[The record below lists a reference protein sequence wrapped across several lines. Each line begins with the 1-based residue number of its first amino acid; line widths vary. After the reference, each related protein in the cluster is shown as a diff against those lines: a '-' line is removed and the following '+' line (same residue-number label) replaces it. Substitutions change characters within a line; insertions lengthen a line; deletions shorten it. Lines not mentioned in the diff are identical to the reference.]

1 MPLHAFRRW
10 RIRRLYN
17 QGNWEKARRLANHE
31 IDGPNHGFAIS
42 LIVRAL
48 YNEEKWHELVAFVK
62 QHPGSDTDDYS
73 SRSRRKII
81 QIRELNEG
89 PPMPNEKRDWDPKN
103 LLSNWL
109 QERQRLW
116 LRHPNGWVHWDMP
129 DDYSLVKTHP
139 SLLHLAMQMLLSPWV
154 PTTKQWSVGPREPG
168 KRLGLAYSGGVDST
182 AALLLLPDDT
192 ILAYHQRN
200 FESMLSHTLPMATF
214 EAIKQRTGRE
224 VLCIPSNH
232 ERIRTYH
239 GMANGFSDA
248 HAAGVHLVLLADHL
262 DLAGIAFGTPIDN
275 TWLKRGSVFRDF
287 STDLY
292 WTKSRAMFAK
302 AGLAYVLPINHIS
315 EAGALEVCR
324 QSELADVVNSCLRG
338 LGERWCGRCWKCF
351 HKNGP
356 LGREFDPTA
365 SEITTFLNTKPLRTA
380 QHALWALRVQQL
392 EHLAPHLA
400 PFLESD
406 LSWWVDIYPL
416 GLELIDEP
424 WRATV
429 VQRSDA
435 MLKRMTEPYPLE
447 SVHLDTS
454 SW

>member
-1 MPLHAFRRW
+1 MWKAWRRW
-10 RIRRLYN
+10 PIRKAYNAGDWSTAASLARRELTTGNRAFAQDIILRSLYN
-17 QGNWEKARRLANHE
+17 QQEWQE
-31 IDGPNHGFAIS
+31 ILSF
-42 LIVRAL
+42 
-48 YNEEKWHELVAFVK
+48 
-62 QHPGSDTDDYS
+62 
-73 SRSRRKII
+73 
-81 QIRELNEG
+81 LNEHPEADDG
-89 PPMPNEKRDWDPKN
+89 TYERRARLKLAQIKQVKHGEPIPEEDRPWNDKN

-109 QERQRLW
+109 QEGHRVW
-116 LRHPNGWVHWDMP
+116 MRHPWGWTHWDMP
-129 DDYSLVKTHP
+129 EDYSLAKTHP
-139 SLLHLAMQMLLSPWV
+139 SLLHLAMQMLLGQWV
-154 PTTKQWSVGPREPG
+154 PATKQWSVEPREPG

-200 FESMLSHTLPMATF
+200 FDSMLSHTLPMATF
-214 EAIKQRTGRE
+214 DAIKKRMGRK

-239 GMANGFSDA
+239 SKVNGFSDA
-248 HAAGVHLVLLADHL
+248 HAVGVHLILLADHL

-287 STDLY
+287 STDPY

-324 QSELADVVNSCLRG
+324 RSELADVVNSCLRG
-338 LGERWCGRCWKCF
+338 LGKRWCGRCWKCF

-406 LSWWVDIYPL
+406 LSWWVDTYPP

-424 WRATV
+424 WRTTV

-435 MLKRMTEPYPLE
+435 VLKRMIEPYPLE

>member
-17 QGNWEKARRLANHE
+17 QGNLEKARRLANHE
-31 IDGPNHGFAIS
+31 IDGPNHGFAIP

-62 QHPGSDTDDYS
+62 HHPGSDTDDYC
-73 SRSRRKII
+73 SRAKRKII

-139 SLLHLAMQMLLSPWV
+139 SLLHLAMQMLLGPWV

-200 FESMLSHTLPMATF
+200 FDSMLSHTLPMATF

-239 GMANGFSDA
+239 GMVNGFSDA

-400 PFLESD
+400 PLLESD
-406 LSWWVDIYPL
+406 LSWWVDIYPP

-454 SW
+454 S

>member
-1 MPLHAFRRW
+1 MWKAWRRW
-10 RIRRLYN
+10 PIRKAYNAGDWSTAASLARRELTTGNRAFARDIVLRSLYN
-17 QGNWEKARRLANHE
+17 QQAWQEVLDFISEHPEADDGTYERRARLKLAQVEQAEQGEPTPDEDRPWN
-31 IDGPNHGFAIS
+31 G
-42 LIVRAL
+42 
-48 YNEEKWHELVAFVK
+48 
-62 QHPGSDTDDYS
+62 DD
-73 SRSRRKII
+73 
-81 QIRELNEG
+81 
-89 PPMPNEKRDWDPKN
+89 

-109 QERQRLW
+109 QEGQRVW
-116 LRHPNGWVHWDMP
+116 MRHPWGWTHWDMP
-129 DDYSLVKTHP
+129 EGYSLAKTHP
-139 SLLHLAMQMLLSPWV
+139 SLLHLAMQLLIGQWFPAA
-154 PTTKQWSVGPREPG
+154 KQWSVDAREPG
-168 KRLGLAYSGGVDST
+168 ERLALAYSGGVDST

-192 ILAYHQRN
+192 VLAYHQRN
-200 FESMLSHTLPMATF
+200 FDSMLSHTLPLATF

-232 ERIRTYH
+232 ERIRTHH
-239 GMANGFSDA
+239 GKVNGFSDA

-262 DLAGIAFGTPIDN
+262 NLAGIAFGTPIDN

-287 STDLY
+287 ATDPY

-302 AGLAYVLPINHIS
+302 AGLAYVLPINHLS

-338 LGERWCGRCWKCF
+338 VGERWCGRCWKCF

-356 LGREFDPTA
+356 LGREFDPNA
-365 SEITTFLNTKPLRTA
+365 PEITTFLNTKPLRTA
-380 QHALWALRVQQL
+380 QHALWALQVQRL

-406 LSWWVDIYPL
+406 LSWWVDIYPP

-429 VQRSDA
+429 EQRSDA
-435 MLKRMTEPYPLE
+435 VLKRMTEPYPLE

-454 SW
+454 S